1 MEMEKKRKKKV
12 KKKNG
17 IFLLVS
23 VSGLITKAFF
33 FQDSGNPYIDKKS
46 VSLPV
51 TRSHSSIKVYTC
63 GASSTWKKFDIDE
76 KMLIINKNE

>member
-1 MEMEKKRKKKV
+1 MEKKRIKKV

-33 FQDSGNPYIDKKS
+33 FQDSGNPSLYRQEEKCLASGNKK
-46 VSLPV
+46 PF
-51 TRSHSSIKVYTC
+51 KY
-63 GASSTWKKFDIDE
+63 
-76 KMLIINKNE
+76 

>member
-1 MEMEKKRKKKV
+1 MEMEKKRRKKV

-23 VSGLITKAFF
+23 VSGLITKVFF
-33 FQDSGNPYIDKKS
+33 SRIVETLLYIDKKKS

-63 GASSTWKKFDIDE
+63 GASST
-76 KMLIINKNE
+76 

>member
-1 MEMEKKRKKKV
+1 MEMEKKRRKKV

-33 FQDSGNPYIDKKS
+33 FQDSGNPSLYRQEEKCLASGNKK
-46 VSLPV
+46 PFN
-51 TRSHSSIKVYTC
+51 Y
-63 GASSTWKKFDIDE
+63 
-76 KMLIINKNE
+76 